1 MESLELFSG
10 NIFSEVID
18 TKMLNSYIKPA
29 KTFWPCLIG
38 LGLSPKSQNI
48 GSFKIILTESFRD

>member
-1 MESLELFSG
+1 MESLELFRG

-18 TKMLNSYIKPA
+18 TKILNSYIKPA

-48 GSFKIILTESFRD
+48 GSFKII